1 MGRNIILEKA
11 PNGIILDSDVIIELH
26 QKNKLNLILTDLY
39 NSQIKVYIP
48 QNISSIDNFKHELE
62 NVVNGYITEG
72 YLQELTLDTSSEV
85 YKKLSEFPFDEGE
98 LNVYSLA
105 DTNELLVI
113 SNDKISAYSYLV
125 YKNNT
130 NLKYGQVSTD
140 ELLENYYSES
150 WSGNIN
156 SYKEF

>member
-130 NLKYGQVSTD
+130 VKFQQM
-140 ELLENYYSES
+140 NY
-150 WSGNIN
+150 
-156 SYKEF
+156 